1 MSQENLEVVRR
12 VADSMD
18 SEGFEAAFA
27 EFEAAARA
35 DVEWREDPSWP
46 GAGTY
51 RGLEQIRR
59 LVVDRLD
66 SFDFDQQTEALI
78 HVDDKVVALVHWRGR
93 GRASGAQGERPLA
106 IVWTLRERAIT
117 KVEFYLD
124 RSEALEAVGMSEWA
138 NAERHGSGAGAVY
151 GALNSGDLEAFL
163 ALTAEDVE
171 FTSMV
176 AEAEGTTFRGHD
188 GVRAWW
194 ETVRGAFE
202 DVHWELLDVRGSGD
216 RGVIHFRMTG
226 TLGSVPVEQT
236 MWQATTLRD
245 GRVTWWAFFRTE
257 REALEAVGLS
267 D

>member
-1 MSQENLEVVRR
+1 MSQETWEVVRR
-12 VADSMD
+12 VTEAMD
-18 SEGFEAAFA
+18 NQGFEAAFA
-27 EFEAAARA
+27 VFEAAADA
-35 DVEWREDPSWP
+35 NVEWREDPSWP

-51 RGLEQIRR
+51 RGLERIRG

-66 SFDFDQQTEALI
+66 SFDFAQDTEALI
-78 HVDDKVVALVHWRGR
+78 HVDDKVVALVQWHGR
-93 GRASGAQGERPLA
+93 GRASGAQSGMKLA
-106 IVWTLRERAIT
+106 IVWTLREGTIT

-124 RSEALEAVGMSEWA
+124 RPEALVAVGMSEWA
-138 NAERHGSGAGAVY
+138 NAEQRGLGAEAGY

-188 GVRAWW
+188 GVRSWW

-202 DVHWELLDVRGSGD
+202 DVHWELLDVRGSRD

-245 GRVTWWAFFRTE
+245 GQITWWAFFRTE
-257 REALEAVGLS
+257 REALEADGLS

>member
-12 VADSMD
+12 VADAMD
-18 SEGFEAAFA
+18 KEGFEAAFPVFA
-27 EFEAAARA
+27 EAARA

-51 RGLEQIRR
+51 RGLKQVRG

-66 SFDFDQQTEALI
+66 SFDFDHQTAALI

-93 GRASGAQGERPLA
+93 GRASGAQSEMQLA
-106 IVWTLRERAIT
+106 IVWTLHERAIT
-117 KVEFYLD
+117 KVEFYID
-124 RSEALEAVGMSEWA
+124 RSEALDAVGMSEWA
-138 NAERHGSGAGAVY
+138 NAERRGLGAEVSY

-257 REALEAVGLS
+257 REALEAAGLS

>member
-1 MSQENLEVVRR
+1 MSQENVEVVRR
-12 VADSMD
+12 VTEAMD
-18 SEGFEAAFA
+18 NEGFESAFDV
-27 EFEAAARA
+27 FEAAADA

-51 RGLEQIRR
+51 RGLERVR
-59 LVVDRLD
+59 GLVVDRLD
-66 SFDFDQQTEALI
+66 SFDFAQDTEALI
-78 HVDDKVVALVHWRGR
+78 HVDDKVVALVQWRGR
-93 GRASGAQGERPLA
+93 GRASGAQSGMQLA
-106 IVWTLRERAIT
+106 IVWTLRQRAIT
-117 KVEFYLD
+117 KVEFYID
-124 RSEALEAVGMSEWA
+124 RPEALEAVGMSEWA
-138 NAERHGSGAGAVY
+138 NAEQRGLGAEAGY

-163 ALTAEDVE
+163 ALTTEDVE

-202 DVHWELLDVRGSGD
+202 DVHWELIDVRGSSD

-236 MWQATTLRD
+236 MWQATRLRD
-245 GRVTWWAFFRTE
+245 GLITWWAFFRTE